1 MSSILLQARGSHTS
15 SWDTD
20 NTTITT
26 ATLALAFRISSLP
39 TANHPWL
46 AMENASHLPGSLH
59 SAGAEL
65 WGCHGLSTTKQTP
78 PSNTT
83 HGTHAWGSL
92 GPSSSFLHQCA
103 VRNHL
108 YSRTVTLSL
117 VMTSLFAFYW
127 LHQAYIEKIKINT
140 CYLKW
145 CNEWVINIYKILC
158 KNIYKKNR
166 AFQLFYLLVKKL
178 FCEDELPEMMA
189 SLVNVKK

>member
-1 MSSILLQARGSHTS
+1 MYCLQVPINSSQSLCSTCLSDHVINFTAGKRQPHLFLRHRQHNNYHSHS
-15 SWDTD
+15 C
-20 NTTITT
+20 
-26 ATLALAFRISSLP
+26 ISVSYQLI
-39 TANHPWL
+39 ANCKSPMT
-46 AMENASHLPGSLH
+46 MENASHLPGSLH
-59 SAGAEL
+59 STGAEL

-108 YSRTVTLSL
+108 NSRTVTLSL

-158 KNIYKKNR
+158 KNIYKK
-166 AFQLFYLLVKKL
+166 K
-178 FCEDELPEMMA
+178 
-189 SLVNVKK
+189 